1 MFENFVFN
9 KIENENLIFKELL
22 ETIPA
27 DEHLTRMHILNS
39 NLSDFTKNYLLYEFN
54 ERGTEEEFTQ
64 KISKSN
70 KLYFNYTIRPKWT
83 LQTFLFNNFESRPPS
98 EIVKK
103 LNLFTFYSFYS
114 EAIKDFITDNFQI
127 FITKGEV
134 TSIIDHTNEAI
145 RKKLTVD
152 INNAKIKNFLLQ
164 IFLLKYE
171 SESNYNLES
180 SVPFSF
186 IEIFL
191 EDKSFTD
198 LENKFSVIKGL
209 TGDSEISLKDIIK
222 VLTDKYNVPEKS
234 ELNVSAEVPVK
245 KAAETPVVKEE
256 VKISEIKKEPSI
268 PEAKKEDIVISQK
281 VRSEVTVAPDSKKN
295 VKVKPD
301 DKSIRSSDNIY
312 SAQLIEADK
321 ESDQL
326 KAKTESDKSFS
337 ESRKEIIELFNE
349 KQMEKI
355 LSKVYGSDLIYKD
368 KSFNKLSNYKTWFEA
383 SKHLKEIFI
392 INQVDLYN
400 KDIISFVNILN
411 DYFKKRE

>member
-1 MFENFVFN
+1 MFESFVFN
-9 KIENENLIFKELL
+9 KIENENLIFKKLL

-27 DEHLTRMHILNS
+27 GEHLTRMHILNS
-39 NLSDFTKNYLLYEFN
+39 SLSDFTKNYLLYEFN
-54 ERGTEEEFTQ
+54 EKGTDEEFTQ
-64 KISKSN
+64 KITKSN

-180 SVPFSF
+180 TVPFSF

-234 ELNVSAEVPVK
+234 EPAVSAEVPVK
-245 KAAETPVVKEE
+245 KTTEIPAVKEE
-256 VKISEIKKEPSI
+256 VIISEIRKVPQKQV
-268 PEAKKEDIVISQK
+268 AKKEDIVITQK
-281 VRSEVTVAPDSKKN
+281 VKDEITIIPDSKKN
-295 VKVKPD
+295 VKVKTEN
-301 DKSIRSSDNIY
+301 KTVRTSDNIY
-312 SAQLIEADK
+312 SEQLIEAEK
-321 ESDQL
+321 KSDQT
-326 KAKTESDKSFS
+326 KVNTETDKSS
-337 ESRKEIIELFNE
+337 SGSRKEINELFNE

-355 LSKVYGSDLIYKD
+355 LSKVYRSDLIYKD

-383 SKHLKEIFI
+383 SNHLKEIFK

-411 DYFKKRE
+411 DYFKNRE

>member
-1 MFENFVFN
+1 MFESFVFN
-9 KIENENLIFKELL
+9 KIENENLIFKKLL

-27 DEHLTRMHILNS
+27 GEYLTRMHILNS
-39 NLSDFTKNYLLYEFN
+39 SLSDFTKNYLLYEFN

-222 VLTDKYNVPEKS
+222 VLTDKYNVPDKS

-245 KAAETPVVKEE
+245 KAAETPAVKEE

-312 SAQLIEADK
+312 SKQLIEADK
-321 ESDQL
+321 KSDQL
-326 KAKTESDKSFS
+326 KAKTKSDKSFS
-337 ESRKEIIELFNE
+337 GSRKEINELFNE

-411 DYFKKRE
+411 DYFKNRE